1 MILFPFP
8 GQHFSVYNK
17 KASKAGVWWGE
28 SWGLHRSPGGCQWPD
43 PAPALLSLC
52 SSRWNHH
59 LLKYSEFLGAVPG
72 CSPARAKDVHGQT
85 RELAGPVSG
94 GFAPLHLLKMLQN
107 GDLGVHWGLLVLDVP
122 PGPKGSGFCSLG
134 VKGVKQPWSCWAG
147 GGQALEH
154 QGLRT
159 VPPCVLFIPVLDDA
173 ATLQCHN
180 CLQAE
185 HPKTNPGPLELPT
198 LP

>member
-1 MILFPFP
+1 MVKPKLWFSNRNSFSTCSAFLPQSWTYKDCLVFTPFSPLLFPLRGIHLPLLPPSLSYVIFSPSAYKITEHFENMILFPFP

-107 GDLGVHWGLLVLDVP
+107 EDLGVH
-122 PGPKGSGFCSLG
+122 
-134 VKGVKQPWSCWAG
+134 
-147 GGQALEH
+147 
-154 QGLRT
+154 
-159 VPPCVLFIPVLDDA
+159 
-173 ATLQCHN
+173 
-180 CLQAE
+180 
-185 HPKTNPGPLELPT
+185 
-198 LP
+198 